1 MMGKFASDPDE
12 AITAKRSREEEHK
25 RNRPM

>member
-12 AITAKRSREEEHK
+12 AITARKSREEEHK
-25 RNRPM
+25 RNHPM